1 MTALPDTGM
10 AEPPVSDH
18 APGLERAFS
27 FVPEERTG
35 ERLRVEGEVPAFLR
49 GTYYLNGPA
58 RFARGE
64 VRYRHWLDG
73 DGMVCALCFADEGAH
88 LTARFARGTKLV
100 EEEAA
105 GRALYRAFGTA
116 FPDDRLVKGIAL
128 ESPLNVSIVPF
139 HDTLLAFGEQG
150 LPYELDP
157 HTLETR
163 GLYTFG
169 GALNPLSPF
178 AAHPKIDSETGEL
191 FNFGI
196 SFSAT
201 QPSLNLYRFSAG
213 GDLIYRRRLP
223 LPEPRSLHDFCL
235 AGRHVVFYLG
245 PYSLDI
251 ESLREGNT
259 LLDSLR
265 WEPEKGSHLL
275 IARREDG
282 EAVASVPVGERYVLH
297 GINAFEDPSDPN
309 RLIVD
314 VLELDRPVYDQ
325 YNVPDLFPD
334 VAPGRPVR
342 LTIDLAAGAL
352 VDRIEIAYDRA
363 PDFPAIDPD
372 RAGRPYQDFW
382 MLGISRTGRPG
393 RKTFDQLVHA
403 SWSHPDRV
411 EIWTAPPGHYLGGE
425 PAFAPDP
432 TDPANRGA
440 VICQRFDAATGE
452 SAFLVFDAFDVARG
466 PVAVLPL
473 EQPLHLGFHAMF
485 VGSPQTASDPTR

>member
-1 MTALPDTGM
+1 VSDAID
-10 AEPPVSDH
+10 AAVIEAPVADH

-27 FVPEERTG
+27 FVPEERSG
-35 ERLRVEGEVPAFLR
+35 ERLRIEGEVPAFLR

-73 DGMVCALCFADEGAH
+73 DGMVCALSFGNEGDEGEGPH

-105 GRALYRAFGTA
+105 GRALYRAFGTS
-116 FPDDRLVKGIAL
+116 FPGDRLVKGIAL

-139 HDTLLAFGEQG
+139 ADTLLAFGEQG

-178 AAHPKIDSETGEL
+178 AAHPKIDPGTGEL

-196 SFSAT
+196 SFSAS
-201 QPSLNLYRFSAG
+201 QPSLNLYRFGAG
-213 GDLIYRRRLP
+213 GELIYRRRLP

-235 AGRHVVFYLG
+235 AGRHVAFYLG
-245 PYSLDI
+245 PYWLDM
-251 ESLREGNT
+251 ESLARDGRT

-265 WEPEKGSHLL
+265 WEPERGSRLL

-282 EAVASVPVGERYVLH
+282 ETVASVPVGERYVLH
-297 GINAFEDPSDPN
+297 GINAFEDPSDAD

-342 LTIDLAAGAL
+342 LAIDLAAGAL
-352 VDRIEIAYDRA
+352 VNRIEIAYDRA

-372 RAGRPYQDFW
+372 RAGRPYEDFW
-382 MLGISRTGRPG
+382 MLGISHTGRPG
-393 RKTFDQLVHA
+393 RKTFDQVVHA
-403 SWSHPDRV
+403 SWAHPDRV
-411 EIWTAPPGHYLGGE
+411 EVWTAPPGHYLGGE

-432 TDPANRGA
+432 ENPAGSGA
-440 VICQRFDAATGE
+440 VICQRFDAAMGE
-452 SAFLVFDAFDVARG
+452 SAFLVFDAFDVSRG

-473 EQPLHLGFHAMF
+473 DRALHLGFHAMF
-485 VGSPQTASDPTR
+485 VPSPR